1 MTILYATV
9 LEVQN
14 CSLLV
19 CDRQT
24 NQQVL
29 VNARNACC
37 FSVGEAITIYY
48 NGVMTKSIPPQ
59 ITASCIQRT
68 CF

>member
-9 LEVQN
+9 LEVQP
-14 CSLLV
+14 CWLLV
-19 CDRQT
+19 TDRQT

-29 VNARNACC
+29 VYARNACC

-48 NGVMTKSIPPQ
+48 NGAMTYSIPPQ
-59 ITASCIQRT
+59 ITALCIQRT